1 MRIRRETKR
10 RRPLRRDAALATIRL
25 MLGKITI
32 VTVVIAALEFLTRC
46 AIEVASLSGGV
57 RRAPF
62 VGLNPRTLV
71 LATLM
76 SDGPCLKCA
85 RRPYR
90 VG

>member
-46 AIEVASLSGGV
+46 AIEVASLQAES
-57 RRAPF
+57 A
-62 VGLNPRTLV
+62 
-71 LATLM
+71 
-76 SDGPCLKCA
+76 A
-85 RRPYR
+85 RRLSD
-90 VG
+90 